1 MSKGF
6 ASSYRIVLLAAGI
19 LVCFVGLGTR
29 LVYLHVIDREELVR
43 FIDKA
48 RRQIIV
54 ETARRGDILDAK
66 GSILATSRTVIVL
79 GVDPSSLRKED
90 EKKWPKLA
98 ALLDMPLPELS
109 KILLTKSRPAAL
121 TNASTASSTAKSG
134 DLVINFSLSRSQT
147 AATAPVQPAD
157 TAGNSTVAAA
167 DSAQADKAGSD
178 DLVVD
183 ETADESGARPIRW
196 TKLSDTVEEST
207 YARIQALDIKGVYG
221 QRAYRRAYP
230 HNSLAAHV
238 IGYVNK
244 QGEPAAGIERYA
256 DFYLHGRDGWR
267 EGERDGLRRELAQFR
282 TRDVPA
288 ADGFTVRLSI
298 DANVQ
303 HMAEDELET
312 IVKKYAPQKATII
325 VSDPQTGF
333 ILALANTPSFNL
345 NEYNQVPANDQAAMR
360 NAAVADMYE
369 PGSVFKI
376 VAASA
381 ALNEGLV
388 GPGTTFD
395 CSISEIDYK
404 GKMRSLPKEDHNFDE
419 PLSVAEIVSH
429 SSNRG
434 AAQLAMKLGD
444 EKFYGY
450 ARAFGFGQPTGFP
463 VGGEIGGWMAAPAK
477 WDGLTITRMPMGQS
491 VTATPLQ
498 MQMAMGVIA
507 SGGYLMRPQI
517 IQQIT
522 DASGE
527 VVYRYSSVAKQ
538 RVITAETARTMARLL
553 QGVVSDRKT
562 RYGTEGTAPE
572 AAIPNYEVAG
582 KTGTSQK
589 YLPEVMA
596 NGKVKLLPSARHH
609 VASFVGFFPA
619 SRPQVAISVI
629 VDDADARAPGGVAY
643 GKTVAAPS
651 FKHLGEQLIQ
661 YLDIKPVYDTGA
673 GSGRSSLA
681 MEGGRR

>member
-19 LVCFVGLGTR
+19 FVGFAGIGAR
-29 LVYLHVIDREELVR
+29 LVYLHVIDRDELVQSV
-43 FIDKA
+43 DKA

-66 GSILATSRTVIVL
+66 GNILATSRTVIVL

-90 EKKWPKLA
+90 EKKWPRLA
-98 ALLDMPLPELS
+98 ALLDMPLADLS
-109 KILLTKSRPAAL
+109 KILLTKTRPAAPA
-121 TNASTASSTAKSG
+121 NASTASSPAKSG
-134 DLVINFSLSRSQT
+134 VLVINFPAFAGPS
-147 AATAPVQPAD
+147 AAAKPVAD
-157 TAGNSTVAAA
+157 KTAGTTNA
-167 DSAQADKAGSD
+167 SAEATPD
-178 DLVVD
+178 DTVVD
-183 ETADESGARPIRW
+183 DTPDETGGRPIRW
-196 TKLSDTVEEST
+196 AKLSDTVEEST

-238 IGYVNK
+238 VGYVNK
-244 QGEPAAGIERYA
+244 QGEAAAGIERYA

-288 ADGFTVRLSI
+288 SDGYNVRLSI
-298 DANVQ
+298 DANIQ
-303 HMAEDELET
+303 HMAEDELDT
-312 IVKKYAPQKATII
+312 IVRKYAPQKATII
-325 VSDPQTGF
+325 ISDPQTGF
-333 ILALANTPSFNL
+333 ILALANTPTFNL
-345 NEYNQVPANDQAAMR
+345 NEYNQVPASDQAAMR

-388 GPGTTFD
+388 TPGTTFD
-395 CSISEIDYK
+395 CSINQIDYK
-404 GKMRSLPKEDHNFDE
+404 GMTRGLPREDHNFDE

-434 AAQLAMKLGD
+434 AAQLAMRLGD
-444 EKFYGY
+444 ERFYDY
-450 ARAFGFGQPTGFP
+450 ARSFGFGQLTGFP

-491 VTATPLQ
+491 ITATPLQ
-498 MQMAMGVIA
+498 MHMAMGVIA
-507 SGGYLMRPQI
+507 SGGYLMRPQV

-527 VVYRYSSVAKQ
+527 VVYRYTGVAKH
-538 RVITAETARTMARLL
+538 RVISAETARTMARLL

-562 RYGTEGTAPE
+562 RYGAEGTAPE

-589 YLPEVMA
+589 YMPEVMPS
-596 NGKVKLLPSARHH
+596 GKVKLLPSAKHH

-661 YLDIKPVYDTGA
+661 YLDIKPVYDTG
-673 GSGRSSLA
+673 SGRSNLA